1 MKRKLRGWLAP
12 ALSVLVFCLTGLALI
27 PYPGLQ
33 NDELFFS
40 GPLYFA
46 DASFYRIEIA
56 AVKIPIMVMSYT
68 GALKTWLYAALFQ
81 FFEPNVWSVRI
92 PVLLMGMGTIWLT
105 WVWVRRIAG
114 NRAAAVA
121 AILLA
126 TDTIFLMT
134 NTFDWGPVA
143 LQHIL
148 LMGGLV
154 AFDRWLR
161 IQDTRVL
168 ALAFFLWGL
177 GLWDKA
183 LLAWPLGGLAVAAV
197 CVYPFETLSRIK
209 PKPLAIAA
217 VAFLIG
223 AAPLV
228 TFNFA
233 LHGQTAT
240 ANAHFT
246 AEDLPGK
253 LTALGHTIDGTTLFG
268 YMVYPDD
275 VEHAI
280 RPRNAVGRM
289 ALRIASVVGRH
300 RHNAMLPA
308 YIAAVFCFA
317 AIVLLAS
324 PLRRPLAF
332 ILVTTLVAWAQ
343 MAFNKGTGGASHHVI
358 LLWPFPVI
366 FLAIAFTAVAER
378 IPRYG
383 APGLAVVV
391 AFLAGANLL
400 NTNEYL
406 KDLAVYGAAGGWT
419 DALYRLAGSVGGNDA
434 KSEKANWYGL
444 VDWGYLNGLR
454 LLHEGELNIFI
465 AQVPDA
471 GASPNDAQRAE
482 ILREIDGPDR
492 IFIQHTEDKQMF
504 PGVNGRLRDI
514 AGQLG
519 FTERIERVIHDRN
532 GRPVFE
538 LFRFEKVH
546 GK

>member
-1 MKRKLRGWLAP
+1 MKQKLPAWLAP
-12 ALSVLVFCLTGLALI
+12 ALSVLLFLLTCLALI
-27 PYPGLQ
+27 PYPGMQ

-56 AVKIPIMVMSYT
+56 AHKIPIMVMSYS

-81 FFEPNVWSVRI
+81 FFEPNQWSVRI
-92 PVLLMGMGTIWLT
+92 PVVLMGMGTIWLT
-105 WVWVRRIAG
+105 WVWVRRVAG
-114 NRAAAVA
+114 LRAANIA
-121 AILLA
+121 ALLLA
-126 TDTIFLMT
+126 TDTVFLMT

-143 LQHIL
+143 LQHLL

-154 AFDRWLR
+154 SLDRWLR
-161 IQDTRVL
+161 NQSVPML

-183 LLAWPLGGLAVAAV
+183 LLAWPLGGLAVATA
-197 CVYPFETLSRIK
+197 CVYPREAFARLRTK
-209 PKPLAIAA
+209 ALAVAA
-217 VAFLIG
+217 TAFLIG

-228 TFNFA
+228 KFNIA

-246 AEDLPGK
+246 ADDIRGK
-253 LTALGHTIDGTTLFG
+253 LTALRQTVDGSTLFG
-268 YMVYPDD
+268 YMVYPNDPD
-275 VEHAI
+275 HEI

-289 ALRIASVVGRH
+289 ALWLASVVGTH

-308 YIAAVFCFA
+308 YFA
-317 AIVLLAS
+317 AFILFFLAG
-324 PLRRPLAF
+324 PMRRPLAF
-332 ILVTTLVAWAQ
+332 LLITIAIAWAQ

-358 LLWPFPVI
+358 LLWPFPVM
-366 FLAIAFTAVAER
+366 FLAIAVTAAAER

-383 APGLAVVV
+383 SAILLAVV

-406 KDLAVYGAAGGWT
+406 KDFAVYGAAGGWT
-419 DALYRLAGSVGGNDA
+419 DALYRLSGSIE
-434 KSEKANWYGL
+434 KSEKTSWFGL

-454 LLHEGELNIFI
+454 LLHEGDLPIFI
-465 AQVPDA
+465 AQIPAVGETPTDA
-471 GASPNDAQRAE
+471 E
-482 ILREIDGPDR
+482 KTELLREIDGTDR
-492 IFIQHTEDKQMF
+492 VFIQHTDDKQMF
-504 PGVNGRLRDI
+504 PGINNRLRDL
-514 AGQLG
+514 AEQLG
-519 FTERIERVIHDRN
+519 YTEKIDRVIHDRN

-538 LFRFEKVH
+538 LFHFEKM
-546 GK
+546 